1 MNEFD
6 IIEVTEDLIED
17 LCRVCIPADRLDDP
31 DWMRG
36 VLEKKRWALGM
47 LNRWG
52 SLAKVAYKDGTPVG
66 LIQYRPIPHEQT
78 VNINCIYVPHGG
90 GAVKGTAS
98 RLLSRLMDDVT
109 RPMNWFDERPPL
121 ALVTNSFEGGEP
133 GQLTAREFFK
143 RKGFRQV
150 ADDPDHMYYPLKR
163 GFVYAPVEKKAA
175 GYIPQDEDR
184 GKVLLVCG
192 PNGCPATYP
201 FLLKR
206 MEKYIREICPEVPI
220 RWLDSSEEPEELRRR
235 NARVGDCIAN
245 AGIVKSYVLDK
256 ASFQEEVKVKLGHEE
271 TSL

>member
-1 MNEFD
+1 
-6 IIEVTEDLIED
+6 
-17 LCRVCIPADRLDDP
+17 LDDP
-31 DWMRG
+31 DWSRG
-36 VLEKKRWALGM
+36 VLEKKKWAADM
-47 LNRWG
+47 LQRWG

-66 LIQYRPIPHEQT
+66 LIQYRPIPQEQT
-78 VNINCIYVPHGG
+78 VNIDCIYVPHGG

-98 RLLSRLMDDVT
+98 RLLSSLMDDVT
-109 RPMNWFDERPPL
+109 RPMSWFDDRPPL
-121 ALVTNSFEGGEP
+121 ALVANSFEGGEP

-150 ADDPDHMYYPLKR
+150 GDDPDHLYYPLKE

-175 GYIPQDEDR
+175 

-201 FLLKR
+201 FILKR
-206 MEKYIREICPEVPI
+206 MENYIREMCPEVPI
-220 RWLDSSEEPEELRRR
+220 RWLDSSEEPEELGRR

-245 AGIVKSYVLDK
+245 AGIVKSFVLDK
-256 ASFQEEVKVKLGHEE
+256 ASFQDEVKGKLCHEE